1 MQFALLTFLF
11 FAWGF
16 ITCLNDIL
24 IPHLKSVFSLGYTEA
39 ALIQFSFFIAYF
51 VGAIPAGAITARLGY
66 QRSLVVGLLTCAF
79 GAAMF
84 WPAAQVPSFPFF
96 LAALFV
102 LALGI
107 TILQVAANPFVT
119 LLGTPETASSRLT
132 LTQAFNS
139 LGTAIAPWI
148 GGWLILQQ
156 SGAGAQQVQGPYLAV
171 SFILIAMA
179 VIFMKSRLPAVS
191 EKIEPFSLAA
201 AKQAMRSTPLRLAV
215 IGIFAYVGAEVS
227 IGSFLVNYLTNVAH
241 MTSTEHEAAKYVSI
255 YWTGAM
261 VGRFIGSAAMQKIA
275 GNRALIFAAIMAAL
289 LVGASTITTG
299 QTAGYAL
306 LAVGLFNSI
315 MFPTIF
321 ALGVSGLGA
330 LTSVGSSLLVMAI
343 VGGAILPVV
352 VGGLADMSGLKAA
365 LALPALCYGYIAWFA
380 TKCGEDDGVSV
391 VSREGRGSRARASV
405 PH

>member
-1 MQFALLTFLF
+1 
-11 FAWGF
+11 
-16 ITCLNDIL
+16 
-24 IPHLKSVFSLGYTEA
+24 
-39 ALIQFSFFIAYF
+39 
-51 VGAIPAGAITARLGY
+51 
-66 QRSLVVGLLTCAF
+66 
-79 GAAMF
+79 
-84 WPAAQVPSFPFF
+84 
-96 LAALFV
+96 
-102 LALGI
+102 
-107 TILQVAANPFVT
+107 
-119 LLGTPETASSRLT
+119 
-132 LTQAFNS
+132 
-139 LGTAIAPWI
+139 
-148 GGWLILQQ
+148 
-156 SGAGAQQVQGPYLAV
+156 
-171 SFILIAMA
+171 MA
-179 VIFMKSRLPAVS
+179 VIFMKSRLPQVS

-201 AKQAMRSTPLRLAV
+201 AKQALRSTPLRLAV

-261 VGRFIGSAAMQKIA
+261 VGRFIGSAAMQKIE
-275 GNRALIFAAIMAAL
+275 GNRALMFAAIMAAL